1 MSFWLVP
8 LKSTQRSSTLFAEA
22 SVVSEGGQANTGRSL
37 LTSNAHAERFQE
49 RESDL
54 HWATINCQGCCLL
67 QRLPLP
73 RQEAS
78 SVLDL
83 YSQHATYD
91 TWVQTEPPGPGEARG
106 DSADTAAR
114 EAGPWSSAGSQ
125 QNC

>member
-1 MSFWLVP
+1 MDVGLH
-8 LKSTQRSSTLFAEA
+8 
-22 SVVSEGGQANTGRSL
+22 GREDPEMDTIHEPAGRAIRITACPEL
-37 LTSNAHAERFQE
+37 CFVFQE
-49 RESDL
+49 IHSTAL
-54 HWATINCQGCCLL
+54 KPQMSWCCLL

-91 TWVQTEPPGPGEARG
+91 TWVQTEPPGPGEVRG